1 MPVAMRIVQ
10 AGAAPPVESVGLGAL
25 LHEHSREAE
34 MALRASHVQR
44 APPAAPGA
52 SVVTSVSANSQQ
64 CQRPPPRSPSHAR
77 ARVHTLPRATI
88 LTCRSHGS

>member
-44 APPAAPGA
+44 APPV
-52 SVVTSVSANSQQ
+52 VVTEVDRDARLQQ
-64 CQRPPPRSPSHAR
+64 LPHPRDIVLR
-77 ARVHTLPRATI
+77 YGEEK
-88 LTCRSHGS
+88 LTPTQVLLL